1 MTQNEFNAL
10 CNDQL
15 IEPSIALENDEIV
28 SALQAKDD
36 ALVILLLTTQ
46 F

>member
-1 MTQNEFNAL
+1 MTQNEFNLL

-15 IEPSIALENDEIV
+15 IDPSIALENDEIV
-28 SALQAKDD
+28 SALKDRDD
-36 ALVILLLTTQ
+36 AQVILLLTTQ

>member
-1 MTQNEFNAL
+1 MTQNEFNLL

-15 IEPSIALENDEIV
+15 IDPAIALENDEIV
-28 SALQAKDD
+28 SALKDRDD
-36 ALVILLLTTQ
+36 AQVILLLTTQ

>member
-1 MTQNEFNAL
+1 MTQNEFNQL

-15 IEPSIALENDEIV
+15 IEPAIALENDEIV
-28 SALQAKDD
+28 NALKDRDD
-36 ALVILLLTTQ
+36 ARVILLLTTQ

>member
-1 MTQNEFNAL
+1 MTQNEFNLL

-15 IEPSIALENDEIV
+15 IDPSIALENDEIV
-28 SALQAKDD
+28 SALRSKDD
-36 ALVILLLTTQ
+36 DLVKELLTTQ

>member
-1 MTQNEFNAL
+1 MTQNEFNQL

-15 IEPSIALENDEIV
+15 IEPAIALENDDIV
-28 SALQAKDD
+28 SALRSKDD
-36 ALVILLLTTQ
+36 DLVKELLTTQ

>member
-1 MTQNEFNAL
+1 MTQNEFNQL

-15 IEPSIALENDEIV
+15 IDPSIALENDDIV
-28 SALQAKDD
+28 SALRSKDD
-36 ALVILLLTTQ
+36 DLVKELLTTQ

>member
-1 MTQNEFNAL
+1 MTQNEFNQL

-15 IEPSIALENDEIV
+15 IDPSIALENDDIV
-28 SALQAKDD
+28 SALRSKDD
-36 ALVILLLTTQ
+36 DLVKELLITQ

>member
-1 MTQNEFNAL
+1 MTQNEFNQL

-15 IEPSIALENDEIV
+15 IDPSIALENDEII
-28 SALQAKDD
+28 SALRSKDD
-36 ALVILLLTTQ
+36 DLVKELLTTQ

>member
-15 IEPSIALENDEIV
+15 IEPSIALENDEVV
-28 SALQAKDD
+28 SALKNRDD
-36 ALVILLLTTQ
+36 ALVILILTTQ

>member
-1 MTQNEFNAL
+1 MTQNEFNQL

-15 IEPSIALENDEIV
+15 IDPSIALENDEIV
-28 SALQAKDD
+28 SALRSKDD
-36 ALVILLLTTQ
+36 DLVKELLTTQ

>member
-1 MTQNEFNAL
+1 MTQNEFNQL

-15 IEPSIALENDEIV
+15 IEPAIALENDEV
-28 SALQAKDD
+28 VNALKEKDD
-36 ALVILLLTTQ
+36 ALVIVLLTTQ

>member
-1 MTQNEFNAL
+1 MTQNEFNLL

-15 IEPSIALENDEIV
+15 IDPGIALENDEIV
-28 SALQAKDD
+28 SALRSKDD
-36 ALVILLLTTQ
+36 DLVILLLTTQ

>member
-1 MTQNEFNAL
+1 MTQNEFNLL

-15 IEPSIALENDEIV
+15 IDPGIALENDEIV
-28 SALQAKDD
+28 SALRSKDD
-36 ALVILLLTTQ
+36 DLVKELLITQ

>member
-1 MTQNEFNAL
+1 MTQNEFNQL

-15 IEPSIALENDEIV
+15 IEPAIALENDEIV
-28 SALQAKDD
+28 SALKDRDD
-36 ALVILLLTTQ
+36 AQVILLLTTQ

>member
-1 MTQNEFNAL
+1 MTQNTFNQL
-10 CNDQL
+10 CNDLL
-15 IEPSIALENDEIV
+15 IMPELALENDDIV
-28 SALQAKDD
+28 SALKDRDD

>member
-15 IEPSIALENDEIV
+15 IEPSIALENDDIV
-28 SALQAKDD
+28 KALKTRDD

>member
-1 MTQNEFNAL
+1 MTRNEFNLL

-15 IEPSIALENDEIV
+15 IDPLIALENDEII
-28 SALQAKDD
+28 SALRSKDD
-36 ALVILLLTTQ
+36 NLVKELLATQ

>member
-1 MTQNEFNAL
+1 MTQNEFNLL

-15 IEPSIALENDEIV
+15 IDPFIALENDEIV
-28 SALQAKDD
+28 SALKNRDD
-36 ALVILLLTTQ
+36 AQVILLLTTQ

>member
-1 MTQNEFNAL
+1 MTQNEFNQL

-15 IEPSIALENDEIV
+15 IDPAIALENDEII
-28 SALQAKDD
+28 SALKDRDD
-36 ALVILLLTTQ
+36 AQVILLLTTQ

>member
-1 MTQNEFNAL
+1 MTQNEFNQL

-15 IEPSIALENDEIV
+15 IDPFIALENDEIV
-28 SALQAKDD
+28 SALKDRDD
-36 ALVILLLTTQ
+36 AQVILLLTTQ